1 MRRADLFCEGW
12 VDSVKHLITDLDIEV
27 PANTNER
34 IKKHMDQSRGKLD
47 SFTPKDRNKGKAFNT
62 NDYYAGKQSGKSAK
76 LNQAMNG
83 GKQYEK
89 LGAPT

>member
-1 MRRADLFCEGW
+1 
-12 VDSVKHLITDLDIEV
+12 LDIEV

-34 IKKHMDQSRGKLD
+34 IKKHMDKAHRKLG
-47 SFTPKDRNKGKAFNT
+47 SFTPKDRNKGKVFNDRAA
-62 NDYYAGKQSGKSAK
+62 NDYHAGKQSGKSAK

-83 GKQYEK
+83 GKQFEK